1 MRRQNESFQ
10 SGRVAWKD
18 SRTKHSEK
26 RAQMDQRK
34 GQLKGKYISLLPP
47 FLITSTSAKSSA
59 LSDSRRKTNVWA
71 SFGVALQSLDVILAE
86 PVGSRTDISA
96 LDC

>member
-1 MRRQNESFQ
+1 MDQKLHCSL
-10 SGRVAWKD
+10 V
-18 SRTKHSEK
+18 
-26 RAQMDQRK
+26 DQRK